1 MKLLHSSGFKNIFAD
16 VATQTEKKLIER
28 KLGHSL
34 ERCDDISSKRD
45 FANHFFAE
53 AMQRP
58 RSFSTLNPGHGVIR
72 LG

>member
-16 VATQTEKKLIER
+16 VATQTEKNSLK
-28 KLGHSL
+28 KLGHSF

-45 FANHFFAE
+45 FANRYFAE